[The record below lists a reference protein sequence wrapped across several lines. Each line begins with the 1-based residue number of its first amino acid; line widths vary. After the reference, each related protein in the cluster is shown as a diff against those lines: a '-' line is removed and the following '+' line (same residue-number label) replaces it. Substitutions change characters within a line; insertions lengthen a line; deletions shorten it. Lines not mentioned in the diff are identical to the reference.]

1 MGHRREALDV
11 TLNFA
16 HLNPGRARRVTA
28 ISGLTLTK
36 ESRLAIT
43 LVNARQSI
51 LPVSFSLLALT
62 VCLR

>member
-1 MGHRREALDV
+1 
-11 TLNFA
+11 
-16 HLNPGRARRVTA
+16 LNPGRARRVTA